1 MKELINKF
9 DFEVEELY
17 QDVEGY
23 KQFGV
28 TTRYIR
34 PSINVMVSV
43 KGTDL
48 EHEIE
53 KYSFC
58 SEIWTEKD
66 NKVKEIKTVTEFY
79 NEENE
84 DISDQLKQDLIE
96 CMIRDYDLYETVCVY
111 DNKISNILALY
122 KDLGLENIGIE
133 DIAESDGVI
142 AQYNYLKLN
151 HKFVSDLLDK
161 EIITTEEYE
170 EILNF

>member
-9 DFEVEELY
+9 DFEVEELD
-17 QDVEGY
+17 QHVEGN

-34 PSINVMVSV
+34 PLINVMVSV

-53 KYSFC
+53 NYSFLH
-58 SEIWTEKD
+58 EIMTEKD
-66 NKVKEIKTVTEFY
+66 SIIKYETVTEFFKDDD
-79 NEENE
+79 

-96 CMIRDYDLYETVCVY
+96 CMIQDYDLYNRVCEY
-111 DNKISNILALY
+111 DNDLANILVLY
-122 KDLGLENIGIE
+122 GELGTENRTIE
-133 DIAESDGVI
+133 GMVEG
-142 AQYNYLKLN
+142 YNYLKLN

>member
-9 DFEVEELY
+9 DFEVEELD
-17 QDVEGY
+17 QHVEGN

-34 PSINVMVSV
+34 PLINVVVSV

-53 KYSFC
+53 NYSFLH
-58 SEIWTEKD
+58 EIMTEKD
-66 NKVKEIKTVTEFY
+66 SIIKYETVTEFFKDDD
-79 NEENE
+79 

-96 CMIRDYDLYETVCVY
+96 CMIQDYGLYNRVCEY
-111 DNKISNILALY
+111 DNDLANILVLY
-122 KDLGLENIGIE
+122 GELGTENRTIE
-133 DIAESDGVI
+133 GMVEG
-142 AQYNYLKLN
+142 YNYLKLN

>member
-9 DFEVEELY
+9 DFEVEELD
-17 QDVEGY
+17 QHVEGY

-34 PSINVMVSV
+34 PLINVMVSV

-53 KYSFC
+53 EYSFLH
-58 SEIWTEKD
+58 EIMTEKD
-66 NKVKEIKTVTEFY
+66 SIIKYETVTEFFKDDD
-79 NEENE
+79 

-96 CMIRDYDLYETVCVY
+96 CMIRDYDLYKTVCVY
-111 DNKISNILALY
+111 DNKLSNIVALS
-122 KDLGLENIGIE
+122 KELGVG
-133 DIAESDGVI
+133 DITDPDGMI

>member
-9 DFEVEELY
+9 DFEVEELD
-17 QDVEGY
+17 QHVEGN

-34 PSINVMVSV
+34 PLINVVVSV

-53 KYSFC
+53 NYSFLH
-58 SEIWTEKD
+58 EIMTEKD
-66 NKVKEIKTVTEFY
+66 SIIKYETVTEFFKDDD
-79 NEENE
+79 

-96 CMIRDYDLYETVCVY
+96 CMIRDYDLYKTVCVY
-111 DNKISNILALY
+111 DNKLSNIVALS
-122 KDLGLENIGIE
+122 KELGVG
-133 DIAESDGVI
+133 DITDPDGMI

>member
-9 DFEVEELY
+9 DFEVEELD
-17 QDVEGY
+17 QHVEGN

-34 PSINVMVSV
+34 PLINVMVSV

-53 KYSFC
+53 NYSFLH
-58 SEIWTEKD
+58 EIMTEKD
-66 NKVKEIKTVTEFY
+66 SIIKYETVTEFFKDDD
-79 NEENE
+79 

-96 CMIRDYDLYETVCVY
+96 CMMQDYDLYNRVCEY
-111 DNKISNILALY
+111 DNDLANILALY
-122 KDLGLENIGIE
+122 GELGTENRTIE
-133 DIAESDGVI
+133 GMVEG
-142 AQYNYLKLN
+142 YNYLKLN

>member
-9 DFEVEELY
+9 DFEVEELD
-17 QDVEGY
+17 QHVEGN

-34 PSINVMVSV
+34 PLINVVVSV

-53 KYSFC
+53 NYSFLH
-58 SEIWTEKD
+58 EIMTEKD
-66 NKVKEIKTVTEFY
+66 SIIKYETVTEFFKDDD
-79 NEENE
+79 

-96 CMIRDYDLYETVCVY
+96 CMIRDYVLYKTVCVY
-111 DNKISNILALY
+111 DNKLSNIVALS
-122 KDLGLENIGIE
+122 KELGIE
-133 DIAESDGVI
+133 DIADSDKI
-142 AQYNYLKLN
+142 IEQYNYLKLN

>member
-9 DFEVEELY
+9 DFEVEELD
-17 QDVEGY
+17 QHVEGN

-34 PSINVMVSV
+34 PLINVMVSV

-53 KYSFC
+53 NYSFLH
-58 SEIWTEKD
+58 EIMTEKD
-66 NKVKEIKTVTEFY
+66 SIIKYETVTEFFKDDD
-79 NEENE
+79 

-96 CMIRDYDLYETVCVY
+96 CMIQDYDLYNRVCEY
-111 DNKISNILALY
+111 DNDLANILALY
-122 KDLGLENIGIE
+122 GELGTEDRTIE
-133 DIAESDGVI
+133 GMVEG
-142 AQYNYLKLN
+142 YNYLKLN

>member
-9 DFEVEELY
+9 DFEVEELD
-17 QDVEGY
+17 QHVEGY

-34 PSINVMVSV
+34 PLINVMVSV

-53 KYSFC
+53 NYSFLH
-58 SEIWTEKD
+58 EIMTEKD
-66 NKVKEIKTVTEFY
+66 SIIKYETVTEFFKDDD
-79 NEENE
+79 

-96 CMIRDYDLYETVCVY
+96 CMIRDYVLYKTVCEY
-111 DNKISNILALY
+111 DNDLANILALY
-122 KDLGLENIGIE
+122 GELGTENRTIE
-133 DIAESDGVI
+133 GMVEG
-142 AQYNYLKLN
+142 YNYLKLN

>member
-9 DFEVEELY
+9 DFEVEELD
-17 QDVEGY
+17 QHVEGN

-34 PSINVMVSV
+34 PLINVVVSV

-53 KYSFC
+53 NYSFLH
-58 SEIWTEKD
+58 EIMTEKD
-66 NKVKEIKTVTEFY
+66 SIIKYETVTEFFKDDD
-79 NEENE
+79 

-96 CMIRDYDLYETVCVY
+96 CMIQDYDLYNRVCEY
-111 DNKISNILALY
+111 DNDLANILVLY
-122 KDLGLENIGIE
+122 GELGTENRTIE
-133 DIAESDGVI
+133 GMVEG
-142 AQYNYLKLN
+142 YNYLKLN

>member
-9 DFEVEELY
+9 DFEVEELN
-17 QDVEGY
+17 QEVNGIR
-23 KQFGV
+23 QFGV

-34 PSINVMVSV
+34 PLINVVVSV

-53 KYSFC
+53 NYSFLH
-58 SEIWTEKD
+58 EIMTEKD
-66 NKVKEIKTVTEFY
+66 SIIKYETVTEFFKDD
-79 NEENE
+79 

-96 CMIRDYDLYETVCVY
+96 CMIQDYDLYNRVCEY
-111 DNKISNILALY
+111 DNDLANILVLY
-122 KDLGLENIGIE
+122 GELGTENRTIE
-133 DIAESDGVI
+133 GMVEG
-142 AQYNYLKLN
+142 YNYLKLN
-151 HKFVSDLLDK
+151 HKFVSELLDK

>member
-9 DFEVEELY
+9 DFEVEELD
-17 QDVEGY
+17 QHVEGN

-34 PSINVMVSV
+34 PLINVVVSV

-53 KYSFC
+53 NYSFLH
-58 SEIWTEKD
+58 EIMTEKD
-66 NKVKEIKTVTEFY
+66 SIIKYETVTEFFKDDD
-79 NEENE
+79 

-96 CMIRDYDLYETVCVY
+96 CMIRDYVLYKTVCVY
-111 DNKISNILALY
+111 DNKLSNIVALS
-122 KDLGLENIGIE
+122 KELGVG
-133 DIAESDGVI
+133 DITDPDGMI

>member
-9 DFEVEELY
+9 DFEVEELD
-17 QDVEGY
+17 QHVEGN

-34 PSINVMVSV
+34 PLINVMVSV

-53 KYSFC
+53 NYSFLH
-58 SEIWTEKD
+58 EIMTEKD
-66 NKVKEIKTVTEFY
+66 SIIKYETVTEFFKDDDD
-79 NEENE
+79 

-96 CMIRDYDLYETVCVY
+96 CMIRDYDLYKTVCVY
-111 DNKISNILALY
+111 DNKLSNIVALS
-122 KDLGLENIGIE
+122 KELGVG
-133 DIAESDGVI
+133 DTTDPDGMI

>member
-9 DFEVEELY
+9 DFEVEELN
-17 QDVEGY
+17 QEVNGIR
-23 KQFGV
+23 QFGV

-34 PSINVMVSV
+34 PLINVVVSV

-53 KYSFC
+53 NYSFLH
-58 SEIWTEKD
+58 EIMTEKD
-66 NKVKEIKTVTEFY
+66 SIIKYETVTEFFKDD
-79 NEENE
+79 

-96 CMIRDYDLYETVCVY
+96 CMIQDYDLYNRVCEY
-111 DNKISNILALY
+111 DNDLANILVLY
-122 KDLGLENIGIE
+122 GELGTENRTIE
-133 DIAESDGVI
+133 GMVEG
-142 AQYNYLKLN
+142 YNYLKLN

>member
-9 DFEVEELY
+9 DFEVEELD
-17 QDVEGY
+17 QHVEGY

-34 PSINVMVSV
+34 PLINVVVSV

-53 KYSFC
+53 NYSFLH
-58 SEIWTEKD
+58 EIITEKD
-66 NKVKEIKTVTEFY
+66 SIIKYETVTEFFKDDD
-79 NEENE
+79 

-96 CMIRDYDLYETVCVY
+96 CMIQDYDLYNRVCEY
-111 DNKISNILALY
+111 DNDLANILALY
-122 KDLGLENIGIE
+122 GELGTENRTIE
-133 DIAESDGVI
+133 GMVEG
-142 AQYNYLKLN
+142 YNYLKLN

>member
-9 DFEVEELY
+9 DFEVEELN
-17 QDVEGY
+17 QHVEGN

-34 PSINVMVSV
+34 PLINVMVSV

-53 KYSFC
+53 EYSFC

-66 NKVKEIKTVTEFY
+66 NKVKEIETVTEFY

-96 CMIRDYDLYETVCVY
+96 CMIRDYDLYKTVCVY
-111 DNKISNILALY
+111 DNKLSNIVALS
-122 KDLGLENIGIE
+122 KELGVG
-133 DIAESDGVI
+133 DITDPDGMI

>member
-9 DFEVEELY
+9 DFEVEELD
-17 QDVEGY
+17 QHVEGY

-34 PSINVMVSV
+34 PLINVMVSV

-53 KYSFC
+53 EYSFC

-66 NKVKEIKTVTEFY
+66 DKVKEIKTVTEFY

-96 CMIRDYDLYETVCVY
+96 CMIQDYDLYNRVCEY
-111 DNKISNILALY
+111 DNDLANILVLY
-122 KDLGLENIGIE
+122 GELGTENRTIE
-133 DIAESDGVI
+133 GMVEG
-142 AQYNYLKLN
+142 YNYLKLN

>member
-9 DFEVEELY
+9 DFEVEQIDEEVNGTR
-17 QDVEGY
+17 QS
-23 KQFGV
+23 GV

-34 PSINVMVSV
+34 PLINVMVSV

-53 KYSFC
+53 EYSFLH
-58 SEIWTEKD
+58 EIMTEKD
-66 NKVKEIKTVTEFY
+66 SIIKYETVTEFFKDDD
-79 NEENE
+79 

-96 CMIRDYDLYETVCVY
+96 CMIRDYVLYKTVCVY
-111 DNKISNILALY
+111 DNKLSNIVALS
-122 KDLGLENIGIE
+122 KELGVE
-133 DIAESDGVI
+133 DITDPDGMI